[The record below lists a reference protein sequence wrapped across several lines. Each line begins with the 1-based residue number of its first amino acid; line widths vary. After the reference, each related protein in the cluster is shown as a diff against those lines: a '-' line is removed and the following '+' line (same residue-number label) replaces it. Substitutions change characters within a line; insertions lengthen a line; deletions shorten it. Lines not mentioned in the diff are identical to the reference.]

1 MDKVWQLQEAKKR
14 FSEVVDLALREGP
27 QEISRDGKR
36 AVVVVSCE
44 EFERMKRGSESLVD
58 FLRKSPLRGLELDR
72 SRDLPCAVKL

>member
-27 QEISRDGKR
+27 QEISRHGKK
-36 AVVVVSCE
+36 AVVIVSCE
-44 EFERMKRGSESLVD
+44 EFNRMKRGSESLEE

-72 SRDLPCAVKL
+72 SRR